1 MHLSVVIYLE
11 WELLHPTRLLESG
24 QNGQKDFSKC
34 RLSHFTHPQSTLF
47 ILLTSELWL
56 PAGLRWKSLTACV
69 PPEPKSQLFV
79 FLTLVTCSCA
89 VKKASEMEFTLES
102 QTSLCLPC
110 RGEASSEQATALAC
124 LSWDVAWISSRYPRE
139 KKQIHFSTKKLFLWV
154 IRTRSG
160 EIPPSEVRL

>member
-11 WELLHPTRLLESG
+11 WKLLHPAQLLENG
-24 QNGQKDFSKC
+24 QNGPKDFSKC
-34 RLSHFTHPQSTLF
+34 RISHFTQTLSTLF
-47 ILLTSELWL
+47 IPLTSELWL
-56 PAGLRWKSLTACV
+56 PASLWWKSLTACV
-69 PPEPKSQLFV
+69 PTEPKSQLFV
-79 FLTLVTCSCA
+79 FLTLVTCNCA
-89 VKKASEMEFTLES
+89 AKKASEMEFTLES

-124 LSWDVAWISSRYPRE
+124 LSWDVAWISSRYPRK

-154 IRTRSG
+154 ICTRSG

>member
-1 MHLSVVIYLE
+1 MHVSVVIYLE
-11 WELLHPTRLLESG
+11 RELLRLAQLLENG

-34 RLSHFTHPQSTLF
+34 RLSRFPQTRSTLF

-56 PAGLRWKSLTACV
+56 PASLRWKSLTACV

-79 FLTLVTCSCA
+79 FLTLVTCNCA

-139 KKQIHFSTKKLFLWV
+139 KKQIHFSTKTLSYSHTL
-154 IRTRSG
+154 G
-160 EIPPSEVRL
+160 GNPPRSEVRL